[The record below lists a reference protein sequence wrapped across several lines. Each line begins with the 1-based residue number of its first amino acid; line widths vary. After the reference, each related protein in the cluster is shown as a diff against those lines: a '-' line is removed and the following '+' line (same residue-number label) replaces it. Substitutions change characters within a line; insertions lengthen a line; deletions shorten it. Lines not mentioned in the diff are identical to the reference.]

1 MTEKP
6 KFGFIV
12 EYVQDIQVAKRFYV
26 GVLGLEVEREHPTF
40 IQFETFAIA
49 TDEPMGGETKQEI
62 WLVNDA
68 NDAFNTLSKQ
78 ADICLPLKQFP
89 FGTVFGVKDPDGH
102 PRYIL
107 ELSKHRPSQA
117 AEYAA
122 GI

>member
-12 EYVQDIQVAKRFYV
+12 EYVKDIQVAKRFYV
-26 GVLGLEVEREHPTF
+26 EVLGLKVEREHPTF

-49 TDEPMGGETKQEI
+49 TDEPMGGEAEQEVY

-68 NDAFNTLSKQ
+68 DDVFSSLSEK
-78 ADICLPLKQFP
+78 AEICLPLKQVP
-89 FGTVFGVKDPDGH
+89 FGKVFGVRDPDGR

-107 ELSKHRPSQA
+107 ELSKNRPSQA
-117 AEYAA
+117 VK
-122 GI
+122 